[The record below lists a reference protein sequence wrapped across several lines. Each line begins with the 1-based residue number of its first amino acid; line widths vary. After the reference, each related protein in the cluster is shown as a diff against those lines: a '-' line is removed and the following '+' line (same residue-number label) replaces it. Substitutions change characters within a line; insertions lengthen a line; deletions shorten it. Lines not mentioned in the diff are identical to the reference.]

1 MASPSS
7 EGPGSQEKLPRST
20 PKRLSNSRT
29 WSSPRNMDWLK
40 EDDADSAESASPAV
54 SPGSRVFFLGIKN
67 SPDNLNT
74 SNSPGA
80 RMNWRKNGV
89 MVDTS
94 KPSSLKKLRRTPPKQ
109 LRKVSS
115 ESTTAA
121 PGTGRNSPPVEGLAD
136 PTLLSRVDALIEKSR
151 QRDEWE
157 NISGFRSRR
166 NAKDISLGEE
176 QAGAANLN
184 FTPPA
189 SDTVGMNEN
198 HNVGEGRQHNEQM
211 LSKSNSLKSISES
224 LYLHEK
230 CGRLHRA
237 LFMTSHN
244 VETKVSTSKLTLLLE
259 DAQEAAEQSYRAL
272 MQARRDLLTSY
283 LGNDAAEAM
292 LANAKINKKAAL
304 GSPPDNMKKSGQ
316 DDLNSP
322 SGRMETL
329 RSTLQQMV
337 ALPHAVGVTLEK
349 QKSKGNEG
357 VGLTNGNASSI
368 GRTYNEGM
376 LHSRK
381 DDPAIPTSSYVK
393 IAESMYNTATN
404 KDSKTSRIN
413 ELRLLSPKIRTSSNN
428 STPSEKLQN
437 LNKSLRNALQP
448 DIMSKEE
455 NIDDENES
463 KSSKPDEATAEES
476 DEAANKL
483 LRSLEEEFKKDE
495 DKDHQLEEE
504 FNQAMGTLD
513 KSTED
518 DVKSYADAPGECH
531 SDLPRSNLLQETKK
545 LPRVLTGESSPSHS
559 TQQQRLEIG
568 HLESK
573 NLDILPNSPSLK
585 RLRNRLN
592 STALPS
598 PLKRLQEFRESLHS
612 MVHFRGSCVENLAKN
627 NKSSTSAVA
636 ASNSRLEVLPKSKSA
651 QASRS
656 SPFEVEASTHDILTA
671 TNGPQL
677 PLPRHK
683 VLAGGQ
689 NDKLMNSLLSKASLD
704 GETQSRLTFLNSRV
718 DNIKD
723 TIKRI
728 AEGGSGSG
736 EISFSTYGTDTVGDA
751 IKMGQSSIPKKTSKS
766 PKEILEA
773 MVKEQ
778 QY

>member
-1 MASPSS
+1 MGVVSHASSPWSTRQRHTYVRQPAVLGRNYPETKTRMASSLG
-7 EGPGSQEKLPRST
+7 EELGSQEKLPRST

-29 WSSPRNMDWLK
+29 WGSPRNMDWLK
-40 EDDADSAESASPAV
+40 EDEADGAEPTSPAV
-54 SPGSRVFFLGIKN
+54 SPGSRVSFLGITK
-67 SPDNLNT
+67 SPDNLKA
-74 SNSPGA
+74 SSSPQS
-80 RMNWRKNGV
+80 RKNWRKSGV

-115 ESTTAA
+115 ESTAAA
-121 PGTGRNSPPVEGLAD
+121 PGTGRNSPPIEGLAD

-157 NISGFRSRR
+157 KISGFRSRR

-184 FTPPA
+184 FTTPA

-198 HNVGEGRQHNEQM
+198 HNVGEDRQHNEQM

-272 MQARRDLLTSY
+272 MQARRELLTTY

-463 KSSKPDEATAEES
+463 KSSKPDEATAEKS
-476 DEAANKL
+476 DEAAKTL
-483 LRSLEEEFKKDE
+483 FQSLEEEFKKDE

-504 FNQAMGTLD
+504 FNQAMETLD

-531 SDLPRSNLLQETKK
+531 SDLPRSNLARDKET
-545 LPRVLTGESSPSHS
+545 S
-559 TQQQRLEIG
+559 
-568 HLESK
+568 
-573 NLDILPNSPSLK
+573 
-585 RLRNRLN
+585 
-592 STALPS
+592 
-598 PLKRLQEFRESLHS
+598 ESLD
-612 MVHFRGSCVENLAKN
+612 R
-627 NKSSTSAVA
+627 
-636 ASNSRLEVLPKSKSA
+636 
-651 QASRS
+651 
-656 SPFEVEASTHDILTA
+656 
-671 TNGPQL
+671 
-677 PLPRHK
+677 
-683 VLAGGQ
+683 
-689 NDKLMNSLLSKASLD
+689 
-704 GETQSRLTFLNSRV
+704 
-718 DNIKD
+718 
-723 TIKRI
+723 RI
-728 AEGGSGSG
+728 
-736 EISFSTYGTDTVGDA
+736 FT
-751 IKMGQSSIPKKTSKS
+751 
-766 PKEILEA
+766 
-773 MVKEQ
+773 
-778 QY
+778 